1 MGWSSTLVMLTGFL
15 AAATSAAGA
24 GADDLDSDQMK
35 IQGAW
40 TLVSSESEGKPV
52 EAEALK
58 GRSILM
64 IFDKEEVVAKMEEKA
79 VSLGTFKLDPSQT
92 PRWYDRTYSDGT
104 PRRGIY
110 RLEGD
115 TLTICLASL
124 GKDRPT
130 EFSTAPGD
138 GRSLLVY
145 KREKP

>member
-1 MGWSSTLVMLTGFL
+1 MGWRSTLVVMVGTLALAGVG
-15 AAATSAAGA
+15 AAADEVDVDAETK
-24 GADDLDSDQMK
+24 K

-40 TLVSSESEGKPV
+40 ILVSSESDGKAVP
-52 EAEALK
+52 AEDLK
-58 GRSILM
+58 ERKLQM
-64 IFDKEEVVAKMEEKA
+64 VFDKDEVLATMEERV
-79 VSLGTFKLDPSQT
+79 VSLGTFKLDPART

-115 TLTICLASL
+115 TLTICLAGL

-130 EFSTAPGD
+130 TFETKKDD

-145 KREKP
+145 QRAKK